1 MCNEIW
7 LFYYNYYLCFYYMTY
22 SSEGKYSV
30 NSFMIS
36 SWLLW
41 MAISSGVELGFEP
54 PASLLLLI
62 VRSPPKSMRSFVA
75 AMLFERTA
83 IDIDVWPALSLAFTS
98 ADGSQVRTYERSTPV
113 LTSLFS
119 APICGIRCRTVWP
132 APLRTAALETI
143 PFESSWSY
151 KAGSRA
157 IVNISRLSSESRAA
171 CLAASL
177 LASIADLHN

>member
-1 MCNEIW
+1 MHSSIVVWC
-7 LFYYNYYLCFYYMTY
+7 LTY

-30 NSFMIS
+30 SSFTIA

-41 MAISSGVELGFEP
+41 LAISSGVELGLE

-75 AMLFERTA
+75 AMLFERAAIA
-83 IDIDVWPALSLAFTS
+83 IDICPSLSLPFTS
-98 ADGSQVRTYERSTPV
+98 AGGSQVRTYESSTSV

-119 APICGIRCRTVWP
+119 TPIWGIRCRAVWP
-132 APLRTAALETI
+132 APSLTAALETL
-143 PFESSWSY
+143 PPESSWSY

-157 IVNISRLSSESRAA
+157 TVNISRLSSESRAA

-177 LASIADLHN
+177 LASIADLNH